1 MVWYNPSTWFSPA
14 TTDVAPSPYMST
26 TTESPAAATS
36 FGYGGKKR
44 KTTRKGKKT
53 SKRSRTGKRSTR
65 S

>member
-1 MVWYNPSTWFSPA
+1 MVWYNPSTWFSQS
-14 TTDVAPSPYMST
+14 TDVAPSPYMSET
-26 TTESPAAATS
+26 PAAATS

-44 KTTRKGKKT
+44 KSTRKAGKKS